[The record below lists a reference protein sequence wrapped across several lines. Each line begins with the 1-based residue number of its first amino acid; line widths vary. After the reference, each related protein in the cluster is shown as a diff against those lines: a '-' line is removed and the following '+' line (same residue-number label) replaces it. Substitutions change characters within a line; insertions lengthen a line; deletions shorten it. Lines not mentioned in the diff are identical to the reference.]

1 MKANASEFILVP
13 LEGKP
18 DDELDLVEIIGHVLV
33 NRSHLVS
40 VQFNVTTGTLLVTTT
55 TSIGSG
61 GTTYQ
66 WEPEEKIV
74 KRDNQ
79 FGKVK
84 VPGKFQEK
92 SYDNWGFEP
101 ACIIVSDREA
111 IKRIWK
117 EVYPGVEFTGFAE
130 HEALVNKISELKSAK
145 QREIDEKA
153 KNEALGL
160 TKVDG
165 SPLTGDTVEKPI
177 ILGADGEVANAE

>member
-1 MKANASEFILVP
+1 MKSNAPEFILVP

-18 DDELDLVEIIGHVLV
+18 DDELDLVEVIGHVLI
-33 NRSHLVS
+33 NPIHLVS
-40 VQFNVTTGTLLVTTT
+40 AQFNVTTGTLLVTTT

-92 SYDNWGFEP
+92 SYDNWGIEP
-101 ACIIVSDREA
+101 ASILVKDRKA
-111 IKRIWK
+111 IEKIWK
-117 EVYPGVEFTGFAE
+117 VLYPSVEFTGFAE
-130 HEALVNKISELKSAK
+130 HEALINKISELKSAK

-153 KNEALGL
+153 KAEALGL

-165 SPLTGDTVEKPI
+165 SPLTSDTVEKPT